1 MNKWLLAGAVA
12 LLMGCNS
19 EETLIEGV
27 PLDEDVSSSSQGLSS
42 AISSES
48 EKSSSS
54 EEQASSSSFIWV
66 SLPSCSSMQYS
77 SSSYTALPPG
87 EASGSTIKGRKL
99 VKGIR
104 DIPDLLWDSTEVTQ
118 GEFKDLLGKEPWVSS
133 IVNMGTKAL
142 LHGERHPAP
151 MNYFDAIR
159 LANARSKAEG
169 LDTVY
174 SWSSENSWQLLGL
187 KRDSLASGYRL
198 PTEKEWNHAYNS
210 PTDYGFYWT
219 ELSWVMDGYPRNES
233 DSLEMS
239 DYAVYADNSR
249 LLGQSSAE
257 YAWHEVA
264 TKLPNSY
271 GLYDMAGNLTEFLE
285 MTEDPSVYN
294 ANVRAKGGD
303 WGSPYQGLSVGS
315 SSATI
320 VTSGAF
326 WGLRLVRAYP

>member
-12 LLMGCNS
+12 LLLGCNS
-19 EETLIEGV
+19 EETLIEGM
-27 PLDEDVSSSSQGLSS
+27 PLDEGASSSSEGVSS

-48 EKSSSS
+48 EGSSSS
-54 EEQASSSSFIWV
+54 LALVPSSSSMMV
-66 SLPSCSSMQYS
+66 SLPSCSSALYS
-77 SSSYTALPPG
+77 SSSIIAPLPSV
-87 EASGSTIKGRKL
+87 ESGSTIKGRKL

-118 GEFKDLLGKEPWVSS
+118 GEFEDLLGKQPWVSS
-133 IVNMGTKAL
+133 IVRMGTEAL
-142 LHGERHPAP
+142 LHGESFPAP

-159 LANARSKAEG
+159 VANARSKAEG

-198 PTEKEWNHAYNS
+198 PTEEEWNHAYNS

-219 ELSWVMDGYPRNES
+219 KLSWVMDGYPRNGL
-233 DSLEMS
+233 DSAEIGK
-239 DYAVYADNSR
+239 YAVYADNFR
-249 LLGQSSAE
+249 LLGQSSPE

-264 TKLPNSY
+264 TKLPNAY
-271 GLYDMAGNLTEFLE
+271 GLYDMSGNLNEFLE

-303 WGSPYQGLSVGS
+303 WGSPYQGLSAGS

-320 VTSGAF
+320 VSNDAF